1 MEVTGKVIDGKV
13 VVEGDPL
20 PEGSTVRV
28 IFPIHDEAVEL
39 TDEDWADLK
48 EAIAE
53 IERGE
58 YITGEELL
66 ADLRRPIAET

>member
-28 IFPIHDEAVEL
+28 IFPIDDEAVEL